1 MAVIPDR
8 ADSATRS
15 MTTEVSKA
23 DATELSTRRAR
34 IRSVHHQE
42 AGS

>member
-1 MAVIPDR
+1 
-8 ADSATRS
+8 

-42 AGS
+42 AGSWRARDTVSAWSGL